1 MWELSTDN
9 HPCAQKSPD
18 QWDVSLELLEAPI
31 VRHFHQMAA
40 QGNTVTDEK
49 WQELR
54 SLCNLALP
62 GFLESLA
69 ATGYYPNLVE
79 TQICLLI
86 KLRFLMSE
94 IGTIVQLSSSA
105 LSKKRVRMLKKMYGI
120 DGSSSDFDEKI
131 RLLCFRSYWYIV
143 SCMFCQ
149 KCQLAFFCCKGQ
161 FV

>member
-18 QWDVSLELLEAPI
+18 QWDVSLKLLEAPI

-131 RLLCFRSYWYIV
+131 RLLCFRSY
-143 SCMFCQ
+143 
-149 KCQLAFFCCKGQ
+149 
-161 FV
+161 